1 MHNEVV
7 AIIGTRGFGLPC
19 ARRLGIGRRL
29 LIGDV
34 SPETLERAA
43 ATLSAEGYDV
53 SSCLIDVAKRDSV
66 RAFVA
71 KVAELGQLKTWVLT
85 AGLSPHMASPERIL
99 AVNMLGP
106 IEVLESFEPLAVRG
120 TVGVIIASN
129 AAYMAPIPAEV
140 ERDLAL
146 ASPDALLESVRK
158 VPGADTGLGAY
169 WLAKRSNQLRVE
181 VLAPMWGKRGARLVT
196 VSPGLISTEMV
207 AFERK
212 AGSPIDDAIAS
223 TPAGRIGVPEDIAAA
238 VAWLAGPE
246 ASYITG
252 TDLLVDGGMTSA
264 LAWTQFRTQDPRDRN
279 LQVP

>member
-1 MHNEVV
+1 MRNEIV
-7 AIIGTRGFGLPC
+7 AVIGTRGFGLPC
-19 ARRLGIGRRL
+19 ARRLGGGRRL

-34 SPETLERAA
+34 SPEILENAA
-43 ATLSAEGYDV
+43 ATLTAEGYDV
-53 SSCLIDVAKRDSV
+53 STCLIDVAERDSV
-66 RAFVA
+66 RAFA
-71 KVAELGQLKTWVLT
+71 SKAAELGPLKTFVVT
-85 AGLSPHMASPERIL
+85 AGLSPHMASPERIF

-106 IEVLESFEPLAVRG
+106 IEILDAFQPLAVEG
-120 TVGVIIASN
+120 TVGVVIASN

-146 ASPDALLESVRK
+146 AAPPALLESVRK

-181 VLAPMWGKRGARLVT
+181 VLAPVWGKLGARLVT
-196 VSPGLISTEMV
+196 VSPGLISTAMV
-207 AFERK
+207 TFERQ
-212 AGSPIDDAIAS
+212 AGSPIDEGIAG

-252 TDLLVDGGMTSA
+252 TDLLIDGGMTSS
-264 LAWTQFRTQDPRDRN
+264 LRWTDFRTQDPRSRN

>member
-1 MHNEVV
+1 MHKEVV

-19 ARRLGIGRRL
+19 ARRLGGARRL

-34 SPETLERAA
+34 SPEILDTA
-43 ATLSAEGYDV
+43 ATTLTAEGYDV
-53 SSCLIDVAKRDSV
+53 STCLIDVSKRDSV
-66 RAFVA
+66 RAFA
-71 KVAELGQLKTWVLT
+71 AEAAELGSLKTFVVT

-106 IEVLESFEPLAVRG
+106 IEILEAFQPLAVKG

-129 AAYMAPIPAEV
+129 AAYMAPIPPEV
-140 ERDLAL
+140 DRDLAL
-146 ASPDALLESVRK
+146 AAPPALLESVRK

-181 VLAPMWGKRGARLVT
+181 VLAPIWGKLGARLVS
-196 VSPGLISTEMV
+196 VSPGLISTAMV

-212 AGSPIDDAIAS
+212 SGSPVDEAVAG
-223 TPAGRIGVPEDIAAA
+223 TPMGRIGVPEDIAAA

-264 LAWTQFRTQDPRDRN
+264 LTWTEFKTQDPRDRN
-279 LQVP
+279 LQVQ